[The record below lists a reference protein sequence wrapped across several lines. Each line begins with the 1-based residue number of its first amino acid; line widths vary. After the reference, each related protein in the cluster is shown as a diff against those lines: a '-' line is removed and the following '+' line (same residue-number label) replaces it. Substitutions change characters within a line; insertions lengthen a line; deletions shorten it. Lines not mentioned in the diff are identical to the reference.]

1 MNTPSIERKLAAIL
15 SADVAGY
22 SRLMGADETG
32 TLAILSAH
40 REVIDELIRQRNGR
54 IASTAGDSIL
64 AEFPSVMEAVQCG
77 VEIQQAMAARNAEV
91 PEDRK
96 MLLRIGINVGDVMV
110 KDEDIFGD
118 GVNVAAR
125 LQGLA
130 VPGGICIS
138 RAVRDQLRDKSP
150 FVFEDQGEQAV
161 KNIARPVR
169 VFTVHFEGAPKMTAS
184 IGADSLGAEIAPAAT
199 TDDAMAGKADETELA
214 FWDSITDSEAAS
226 DYSAYLERY
235 PTGNFSVLARA
246 RLIALTTGD
255 AVGTADEVKLEITY
269 WESVKE
275 SDDVAI
281 IRSYL
286 EKYPDGHFKE
296 LAEARM
302 EHMKREKGKEG

>member
-1 MNTPSIERKLAAIL
+1 
-15 SADVAGY
+15 
-22 SRLMGADETG
+22 
-32 TLAILSAH
+32 
-40 REVIDELIRQRNGR
+40 
-54 IASTAGDSIL
+54 
-64 AEFPSVMEAVQCG
+64 
-77 VEIQQAMAARNAEV
+77 MAARNAEV
-91 PEDRK
+91 PEERK

-125 LQGLA
+125 LQALA

-169 VFTVHFEGAPKMTAS
+169 VFTVHFEGAPKTTAS
-184 IGADSLGAEIAPAAT
+184 IVVDPLDAEIAPAAT
-199 TDDAMAGKADETELA
+199 SDDARAGKADETELA
-214 FWDSITDSEAAS
+214 FWESITDSEAAS
-226 DYSAYLERY
+226 DYSAYLARY
-235 PTGNFSVLARA
+235 PTGNFSALARA
-246 RLIALTTGD
+246 RLIGLTTGNS
-255 AVGTADEVKLEITY
+255 VGTADEVKLEITY

-275 SDDVAI
+275 SEDTGI

-286 EKYPDGHFKE
+286 EKYPDGHFQE

-302 EHMKREKGKEG
+302 EQLRYEKEKEG

>member
-1 MNTPSIERKLAAIL
+1 MNTPPIERKLAAIL

-40 REVIDELIRQRNGR
+40 REVIDELIRQRSGR

-91 PEDRK
+91 PEERK

-125 LQGLA
+125 LQALA

-169 VFTVHFEGAPKMTAS
+169 VFTVHFEGAPKATAS
-184 IGADSLGAEIAPAAT
+184 IVVDPLGAEIAPAAT
-199 TDDAMAGKADETELA
+199 SDDARAGKADETELA
-214 FWDSITDSEAAS
+214 FWESITDSEAAS
-226 DYSAYLERY
+226 DYSAYLARY
-235 PTGNFSVLARA
+235 PTGNFSALARA
-246 RLIALTTGD
+246 RLIGLTTGNS
-255 AVGTADEVKLEITY
+255 VGTADEVKLEITY

-275 SDDVAI
+275 SEDTGI

-302 EHMKREKGKEG
+302 EQLRYEKEKEG